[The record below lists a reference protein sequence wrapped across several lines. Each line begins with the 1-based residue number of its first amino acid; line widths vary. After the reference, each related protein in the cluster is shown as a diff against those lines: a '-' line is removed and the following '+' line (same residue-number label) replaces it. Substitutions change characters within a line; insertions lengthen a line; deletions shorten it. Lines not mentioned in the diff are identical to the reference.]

1 MAAARSA
8 FRKSWRS
15 LVLGRGC
22 ILVFSPQSS
31 CDNWAE
37 ALRARLLRVHL
48 LASSLRRAAK
58 GSRDWEMLS
67 NKAKY
72 GLKALIHLAGAEGQ
86 CLAGDIAKVNN
97 IPRKFL
103 DAILVELRNAGIL
116 NSRKG
121 KGGGYHLA
129 RPPEKITVGQI
140 IRILDGPL
148 APIACASRTAYRR
161 CTDCADEDACA
172 VRDIMLDVRDSI
184 AMILDR
190 TSIASLR
197 MRGNRDSALLR

>member
-1 MAAARSA
+1 
-8 FRKSWRS
+8 
-15 LVLGRGC
+15 
-22 ILVFSPQSS
+22 
-31 CDNWAE
+31 
-37 ALRARLLRVHL
+37 
-48 LASSLRRAAK
+48 
-58 GSRDWEMLS
+58 MLS

-72 GLKALIHLAGAEGQ
+72 GLKALLHLASAEGQ
-86 CLAGDIAKVNN
+86 CLAGDMAKDNN

-121 KGGGYHLA
+121 KGGGYRLA
-129 RPPEKITVGQI
+129 RPADKITVGQI

-148 APIACASRTAYRR
+148 APIACASRTAYQR
-161 CTDCADEDACA
+161 CSDCPDEDACA
-172 VRDIMLDVRDSI
+172 IRDIMLDVRDSI

-197 MRGNRDSALLR
+197 TRGQRDSMLLR

>member
-1 MAAARSA
+1 MIAIGA
-8 FRKSWRS
+8 
-15 LVLGRGC
+15 G
-22 ILVFSPQSS
+22 
-31 CDNWAE
+31 
-37 ALRARLLRVHL
+37 
-48 LASSLRRAAK
+48 LASGATLK
-58 GSRDWEMLS
+58 QMLS

-86 CLAGDIAKVNN
+86 CLAGDMAAANN

-121 KGGGYHLA
+121 KGGGYLLA
-129 RPPEKITVGQI
+129 RPAEKITVGQI

-148 APIACASRTAYRR
+148 APIACASRTAYQR
-161 CTDCADEDACA
+161 CADCPDEAACA
-172 VRDIMLDVRDSI
+172 IRDIMLDVRDSI

-197 MRGNRDSALLR
+197 QRGHREQQILR